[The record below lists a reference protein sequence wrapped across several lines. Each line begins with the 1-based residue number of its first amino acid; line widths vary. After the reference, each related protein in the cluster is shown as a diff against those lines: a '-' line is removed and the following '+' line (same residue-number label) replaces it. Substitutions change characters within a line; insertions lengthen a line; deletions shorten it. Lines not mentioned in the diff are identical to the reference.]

1 MGKNKGGMGKN
12 KGGMGKNKGD
22 MGKNKDGMGKNKGGM
37 GDKKE
42 KLPSNPLSKDGM
54 GKNVENVGSKNGM
67 GKHVAKAGANV
78 GSVVDV
84 TSGGSRLPLI
94 AGVVAASVYVIAS
107 IVGVFLYYRRN
118 LRLSHELA
126 ELPKLDQD
134 GVFEQ
139 PGQESPSSAAM
150 SWDHDYQL
158 LSSETAEPNP
168 LVNRTATYALASPTS
183 AARHAPVYAN
193 IGEQAD
199 STSRPR
205 LTTRGDTDS
214 TFDWDDTG

>member
-22 MGKNKDGMGKNKGGM
+22 MGKN
-37 GDKKE
+37 
-42 KLPSNPLSKDGM
+42 KDGM